1 MKESATVPTTR
12 RTHAPTGTTVPDSP
26 RSRSPLG
33 PRASRGVSQTHV
45 QRSPIT
51 ATSTKAAA
59 PTYARPG
66 LSEREITVLR
76 AWLDCDSKLGV
87 ATRLHIALGTVN
99 THLTRIRDK
108 YSTVGRPAPTKAA
121 LVARALQDGI
131 VTLDDL

>member
-1 MKESATVPTTR
+1 MPTSRRPFAQTGMTVPE
-12 RTHAPTGTTVPDSP
+12 SP
-26 RSRSPLG
+26 RPRSPLG
-33 PRASRGVSQTHV
+33 PRAPRGTSPTHV
-45 QRSPIT
+45 PRSPI
-51 ATSTKAAA
+51 KAA

-66 LSEREITVLR
+66 LSEREVTVLK

-108 YSTVGRPAPTKAA
+108 YSSVGRPAPTKAA

>member
-1 MKESATVPTTR
+1 MPTSHR
-12 RTHAPTGTTVPDSP
+12 SHAQAGLTVPDRP
-26 RSRSPLG
+26 RSPLG
-33 PRASRGVSQTHV
+33 PRPSRGA
-45 QRSPIT
+45 SPTRVPRIPIP
-51 ATSTKAAA
+51 AASTGTPAL
-59 PTYARPG
+59 TYARPG

-87 ATRLHIALGTVN
+87 APRLHIALGTVN

-108 YSTVGRPAPTKAA
+108 YSNVGRPAPTKAA